1 MIQGG
6 PPTPPR
12 IAIAR
17 MTAEKIDL
25 YTLETPLG
33 ENVPMGVAPLPIEK
47 NNYPRGTMSPGQLHS
62 CEKTGREENYGCGK
76 STFKGGWWQ
85 RRGRRTQTPGTWNGL
100 LNWYIWHS
108 RKVSSLMNAP
118 GRSWYYFPRGMSTPA
133 ALALWWSCGRQCT
146 R

>member
-17 MTAEKIDL
+17 MTAEKIAL

-62 CEKTGREENYGCGK
+62 CEKPVGRKITDVGRVPSRVAGGNGEGEGPRHQELGTGY
-76 STFKGGWWQ
+76 
-85 RRGRRTQTPGTWNGL
+85 
-100 LNWYIWHS
+100 
-108 RKVSSLMNAP
+108 
-118 GRSWYYFPRGMSTPA
+118 
-133 ALALWWSCGRQCT
+133 
-146 R
+146 

>member
-47 NNYPRGTMSPGQLHS
+47 IIILGGQCRLVSYIPVKKPVGRKITDVGRVPSRVAGGNGEGEGPRHQELGTG
-62 CEKTGREENYGCGK
+62 Y
-76 STFKGGWWQ
+76 
-85 RRGRRTQTPGTWNGL
+85 
-100 LNWYIWHS
+100 
-108 RKVSSLMNAP
+108 
-118 GRSWYYFPRGMSTPA
+118 
-133 ALALWWSCGRQCT
+133 
-146 R
+146 